1 MALDKRRQPLQTCG
15 GATLFA
21 PSQPQHTHSLE
32 QWTRVW
38 KPSNR
43 TPQGLNLPDASTAS
57 SPEHPKLYRSGHQGH
72 VYAFLPVLD
81 SMGQPPAS
89 PMRGSRDPCCLF
101 VREQNTTQWA
111 GCKSTVHLVAAT
123 AFQCYEEL

>member
-1 MALDKRRQPLQTCG
+1 MALDKRRQP
-15 GATLFA
+15 FR
-21 PSQPQHTHSLE
+21 PVVEQPCLLRRNHNTHIVWT